1 MDCSKI
7 WINEGKIL
15 VKTIE
20 NGDGTYSQYDNDG
33 DTYFKAILIEEYFEK
48 MRTYFTDIKKESKST
63 RSWWKMK
70 LIVGVI
76 FEYDTNSEKVQLE
89 MYSIIEIYNING
101 NTIKIETNSDVSVDN
116 VIKSIRKEYN
126 HIDEQMEKKASL
138 VSNFLTIKGLGVIS

>member
-1 MDCSKI
+1 
-7 WINEGKIL
+7 
-15 VKTIE
+15 
-20 NGDGTYSQYDNDG
+20 
-33 DTYFKAILIEEYFEK
+33 
-48 MRTYFTDIKKESKST
+48 
-63 RSWWKMK
+63 MK

-126 HIDEQMEKKASL
+126 HIDEQMEKKTSL
-138 VSNFLTIKGLGVIS
+138 VSNFLTIKGLGVIN

>member
-33 DTYFKAILIEEYFEK
+33 DTYFKAILIEEYFA
-48 MRTYFTDIKKESKST
+48 DIKKESKST

-126 HIDEQMEKKASL
+126 HIDEQMEKKTSL
-138 VSNFLTIKGLGVIS
+138 VSNFLTIKGLGVIN

>member
-1 MDCSKI
+1 
-7 WINEGKIL
+7 
-15 VKTIE
+15 
-20 NGDGTYSQYDNDG
+20 
-33 DTYFKAILIEEYFEK
+33 
-48 MRTYFTDIKKESKST
+48 
-63 RSWWKMK
+63 MK

-126 HIDEQMEKKASL
+126 HIDEQMEKKNEFSFK
-138 VSNFLTIKGLGVIS
+138 FLDN